1 MSSPSVI
8 FWAGVV
14 ADIYGLK
21 VFAALLGK
29 KNETR
34 RKTESKEGSKEGK
47 KKERMIFLKDGV
59 PQ

>member
-21 VFAALLGK
+21 VFAAFLGK
-29 KNETR
+29 KNDTR
-34 RKTESKEGSKEGK
+34 RKKERKEARK
-47 KKERMIFLKDGV
+47 EKRKKE
-59 PQ
+59 